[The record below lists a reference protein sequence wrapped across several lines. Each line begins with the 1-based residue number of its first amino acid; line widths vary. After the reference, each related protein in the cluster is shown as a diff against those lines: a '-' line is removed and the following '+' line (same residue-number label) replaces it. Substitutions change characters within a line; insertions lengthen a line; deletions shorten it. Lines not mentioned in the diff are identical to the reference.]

1 MKVFLADDDI
11 LLRVGLRLAFNH
23 RQDVEVIGEAGD
35 GLSAVEKIRADTPD
49 ISLIDIDMPI
59 LSGIEVIRVV
69 RKVSSHMKIIALSNH
84 ANQDCVKKAL
94 EAGANA
100 YVPKSIEVDELF
112 SIMEAFHRGLPITSP
127 YLLGVV

>member
-1 MKVFLADDDI
+1 MKVFLADDDL
-11 LLRVGLRLAFNH
+11 LLRVGLRLALNYK
-23 RQDVEVIGEAGD
+23 QDVEVIGEAGD
-35 GLSAVEKIRADTPD
+35 GLSAIEKIRADTPD

-59 LSGIEVIRVV
+59 LSGIEVIRTV
-69 RKVSSHMKIIALSNH
+69 RKASSHMKIIAFSNH

-94 EAGANA
+94 EAGANG

-112 SIMEAFHRGLPITSP
+112 SIMEAFHKGLPITSP